1 MIITLLAT
9 VALMH
14 SPVPLPN
21 ASSDTT
27 VYRTLFLRA
36 APGVLLELADLYR
49 ARMPLYRAAGEPEPV
64 LARHSQGDHWD
75 LLLIEPIGSLS
86 DYHAPERAARWRRAE
101 ASIGYDAAAFE
112 AARDR
117 LEAWREELFVA
128 GPDTAEFR
136 TRQQDAGL
144 YHLEVFLALAG
155 ERSALRRQ
163 REMENDYLHR
173 VGRPDNLIFTRVGG
187 ASWDL
192 FTLGF
197 YRDLQEFATPAA
209 VSDAEDDA
217 AARAAGFEGSHTI
230 GSYLR
235 TFLQRHHDTLLNRVR

>member
-1 MIITLLAT
+1 MFITLLAT
-9 VALMH
+9 LALVQA
-14 SPVPLPN
+14 PVPTPS
-21 ASSDTT
+21 AAADTT

-36 APGVLLELADLYR
+36 APGDLLELVELYR
-49 ARMPLYRAAGEPEPV
+49 DRMPLYRAAGEPEPI

-75 LLLIEPIGSLS
+75 LLLIEPVGSLTA
-86 DYHAPERAARWRRAE
+86 YHSPERLARWRRAE
-101 ASIGYDAAAFE
+101 ATLGYDAAAYE

-128 GPDTAEFR
+128 GPDVAEFSA
-136 TRQQDAGL
+136 RQQDAGF

-155 ERSALRRQ
+155 ERDALLRQ
-163 REMENDYLHR
+163 RQMENDYLGR

-187 ASWDL
+187 AAWDL

-197 YRDLQEFATPAA
+197 YRNLQDFATPAN